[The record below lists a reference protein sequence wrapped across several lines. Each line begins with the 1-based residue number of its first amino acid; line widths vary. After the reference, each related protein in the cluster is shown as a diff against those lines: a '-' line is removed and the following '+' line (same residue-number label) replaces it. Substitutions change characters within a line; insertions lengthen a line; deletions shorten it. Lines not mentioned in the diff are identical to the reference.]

1 MRDVLKELKNVN
13 SRLNVKQT
21 IEINNL
27 LKIKKNKKNKK
38 NPTQNTDTGSSKY

>member
-38 NPTQNTDTGSSKY
+38 KPTQNTDTGSSKY